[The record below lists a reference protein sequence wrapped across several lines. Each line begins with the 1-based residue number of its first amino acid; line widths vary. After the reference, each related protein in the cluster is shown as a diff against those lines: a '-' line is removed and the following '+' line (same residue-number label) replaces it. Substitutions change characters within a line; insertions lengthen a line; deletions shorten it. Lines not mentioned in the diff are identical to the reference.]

1 MAPGWV
7 EHAVWWHV
15 YPLGFSGG
23 GGLGRLESWLDYA
36 IELGCSGLALGPIFA
51 SQTHGYDTVD
61 YFRIDPRLG
70 DEEDFDHLVVAAKQR
85 GLRLLL
91 DGVFNHVGRSFPRF
105 QQALSDGPDS
115 ESGRWFRWQAGRP
128 AVFEGHEQLV
138 ALNHE
143 EPAVAGLVGDVMEH
157 WLERGADGWRL
168 DAAYAVPDRFW
179 RPVIDRV
186 RARYDQAWWVAEVI
200 HGDYA
205 GRVVASGYDSVT
217 QYELWKATWS
227 AINDAN
233 WFELAWAI
241 QRHDQWVK
249 QFAPMTF
256 IGNHDVTRIASRIE
270 DPRHLAHALV
280 VLLTLPGVPSVYYG
294 DEQAFRGIKEERA
307 GGDDAVRP
315 AFPAGPAELPP
326 EGWPTYRL
334 HQELIGLR
342 RRHPWLHRASVQIEE
357 TTNQTLVYRCAA
369 GSESLRVGLNL
380 ADAPMRVAAQ
390 DGTQEAVVLARPGR
404 AGAGGAD
411 GTDNTVI
418 EIDGHGWAIWR

>member
-1 MAPGWV
+1 MAPDWV

-23 GGLGRLESWLDYA
+23 GGLARLEQWLDYA

-70 DEEDFDHLVVAAKQR
+70 DEQDFDRLVAAAKQR
-85 GLRLLL
+85 GLRILL

-105 QQALSDGPDS
+105 QQALTDGPDS
-115 ESGRWFRWQAGRP
+115 ESGRWFRWEEGKP

-138 ALNHE
+138 VLNHD
-143 EPAVAGLVGDVMEH
+143 EPAVVGLVGDVMEH
-157 WLERGADGWRL
+157 WLARGADGWRL

-186 RARYDQAWWVAEVI
+186 RVRFAQAWWVAEVI

-205 GRVVASGYDSVT
+205 GRVTLSGYDSVT

-227 AINDAN
+227 AINDVN
-233 WFELAWAI
+233 FFELAWAI
-241 QRHDQWVK
+241 ARHDQWVR

-256 IGNHDVTRIASRIE
+256 IGNHDVTRIASRLDDE
-270 DPRHLAHALV
+270 RHLAHALV
-280 VLLTLPGVPSVYYG
+280 ALFTLPGVPSVYYG
-294 DEQAFRGIKEERA
+294 DEQAFRGVKEERV
-307 GGDDAVRP
+307 GGDDVIRP
-315 AFPAGPAELPP
+315 AFPAGPGDLAPL
-326 EGWPTYRL
+326 GWPVYRL

-342 RRHPWLHRASVQIEE
+342 RRHAWLHRASVDIEE
-357 TTNQTLVYRCAA
+357 TTNETLVYRC
-369 GSESLRVGLNL
+369 GTDSESIRVALNL
-380 ADAPMRVAAQ
+380 ADAPMQVTAA
-390 DGTQEAVVLARPGR
+390 DPAVLAGPGR
-404 AGAGGAD
+404 VSPGGAG
-411 GTDNTVI
+411 I
-418 EIDGHGWAIWR
+418 EVDGHGWAVWRDGS